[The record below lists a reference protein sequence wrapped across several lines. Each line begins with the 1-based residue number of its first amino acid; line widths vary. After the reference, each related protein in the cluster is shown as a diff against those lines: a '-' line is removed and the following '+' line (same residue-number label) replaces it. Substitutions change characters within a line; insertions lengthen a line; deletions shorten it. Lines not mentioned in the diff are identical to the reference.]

1 MWRRVDGI
9 RWNALKAVPC
19 FMKVRMDLIIRW
31 KRMRYRERKKE
42 KVMGLCEGDNNG
54 SLSLF
59 NGYEKKESIR

>member
-1 MWRRVDGI
+1 
-9 RWNALKAVPC
+9 
-19 FMKVRMDLIIRW
+19 
-31 KRMRYRERKKE
+31 MRYRERKKE